1 MKQIRMR
8 RLLRLGFALFSA
20 TVLAAGWY
28 AYDKGFTKKWRT
40 YVTAEARKRGFEI
53 TLRRMTLE
61 PWRGIVAK
69 EVKLYDARDRKRVV
83 AVVDEVRLVINYA
96 NVFQGKPFLEAL
108 DLRDA
113 NLALPLDSKNPRG
126 LRLEIHKLSGRL
138 LLPPQQLYL
147 SNLDA
152 DFHGVHVTAR
162 GRLIRPEA
170 LQRTSPD
177 TDNSMLLAIIERVVN
192 ELKALHFEAGAPA
205 VDIRFSGDLAAPE
218 QLFVEATF
226 WAEKMRR
233 TDYRLENV
241 YAAASL
247 RNGVVAVQQLI
258 ANDARGVLRAS
269 GSRRLATGETSFQ
282 LDSTLDLHGLGNAFR
297 IAPLFNDLIFYS
309 PPQLDLHA
317 TWADNIPGGWRS
329 VGRVAFGRFA
339 YRAVPFEKL
348 DADFSFEGDRW
359 SVRTM
364 RLVHRTGELAGDALQ
379 DGNDLHSRFTNTVNP
394 TALSPILNGKL
405 GELYSRLTFVNPS

>member
-1 MKQIRMR
+1 MR
-8 RLLRLGFALFSA
+8 ALLRLGFALFGA
-20 TVLAAGWY
+20 TLLGAGWY
-28 AYDKGFTKKWRT
+28 AYDKGFTKKWRS
-40 YVTAEARKRGFEI
+40 YVTTEARKRGFEI
-53 TLRRMTLE
+53 TLRKMTLE

-113 NLALPLDSKNPRG
+113 HLALPVDRKNPRG
-126 LRLEIHKLSGRL
+126 LRLEVNKLSGRL

-147 SNLDA
+147 SHLDA
-152 DFHGVHVTAR
+152 ECQGIHVTAR

-170 LQRTSPD
+170 LPRRSSESDNDALLRT
-177 TDNSMLLAIIERVVN
+177 IERIIG
-192 ELKALHFEAGAPA
+192 ELKTLRFEAGPPA
-205 VDIRFSGDLAAPE
+205 LDIRFSGDLGAPD

-233 TDYRLENV
+233 SDYQLNNV

-247 RNGVVAVQQLI
+247 RNGVIALQQLL
-258 ANDARGVLRAS
+258 ANDSRGVLRAS
-269 GSRRLATGETSFQ
+269 GSHRLGTGETTLRASSTIDARSFATAFR
-282 LDSTLDLHGLGNAFR
+282 LASSFNDFVFYTPPGLDL
-297 IAPLFNDLIFYS
+297 
-309 PPQLDLHA
+309 QA
-317 TWADNIPGGWRS
+317 TWARNIPGGWRAL
-329 VGRVAFGRFA
+329 GRVAFGRFA
-339 YRAVPFEKL
+339 YKAVPFEKL
-348 DADFSFEGDRW
+348 EADFSLEGDRW

-379 DGNDLHSRFTNTVNP
+379 EGAEFKSRFTNTVSP
-394 TALSPILNGKL
+394 TVLTPILHGKL
-405 GELYSRLTFVNPS
+405 GEWYAQLTFVNPT